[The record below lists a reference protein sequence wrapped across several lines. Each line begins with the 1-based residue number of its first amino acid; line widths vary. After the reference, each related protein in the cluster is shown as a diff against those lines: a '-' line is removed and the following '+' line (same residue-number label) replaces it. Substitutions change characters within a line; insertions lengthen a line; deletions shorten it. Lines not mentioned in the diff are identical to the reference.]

1 MAQKVNA
8 DLDFQGK
15 AKLVRP
21 VVAKIVPS
29 VEGEL
34 GLSQDEFGGN
44 TFAVFVNGANRN
56 VVTDID
62 IVDGDL
68 NLFNIPLSAFRVPTI
83 NSVKNYVAG
92 TLASLGKFRGT
103 YDASAGAIPTGTNKK
118 AGDYWRVTVAGTL
131 TGLTPN
137 AQLQIG
143 DVVYASIDNATA
155 GADFFSV
162 QANFASAN
170 DVVVGATFTPTP
182 GIILGGD
189 TVKLALEKLQSKI
202 DALNTNAS
210 KSYTASV
217 TLVAN
222 TPFTVTHNLNLANR
236 NSAVCQV
243 FVNNEVV
250 IVDIA
255 SVDVNSL
262 TITSTIAA
270 TAQVTVIGK

>member
-15 AKLVRP
+15 AKLVRARIDNASIP
-21 VVAKIVPS
+21 TPTEEGCLGINDDIEGTRLFITLGGSVRYLIDSGLIVQNMS
-29 VEGEL
+29 L
-34 GLSQDEFGGN
+34 GGN
-44 TFAVFVNGANRN
+44 TSMYIPSVDAVRN
-56 VVTDID
+56 Y
-62 IVDGDL
+62 
-68 NLFNIPLSAFRVPTI
+68 I
-83 NSVKNYVAG
+83 NS

-103 YDASAGAIPTGTNKK
+103 YDASAGVIPTGTNKK

-137 AQLQIG
+137 AQLQVG

-222 TPFTVTHNLNLANR
+222 TPFTVTHNLNLTNR